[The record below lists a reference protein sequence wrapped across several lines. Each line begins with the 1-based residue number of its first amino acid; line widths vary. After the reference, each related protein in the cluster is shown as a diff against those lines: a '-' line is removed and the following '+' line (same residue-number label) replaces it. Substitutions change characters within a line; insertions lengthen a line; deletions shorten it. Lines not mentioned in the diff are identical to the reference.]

1 LLMAVN
7 INNTR
12 TGVGYFTDG
21 TLRESLSFSTGELL
35 VHVPELVS
43 RLPSDARVVC
53 TSVVPTVSAGF
64 AVELSSKG
72 FAVENLV
79 AQEGLGISFAG
90 VNYAELGADLFVNA
104 LAVHELWGRDSLNV
118 DLGTG
123 STFCVVKSGVYQ
135 GTVIVPGMELSF
147 RALTDRAALLSTVEL
162 QKPDRIINITTTAC
176 LQAGIYYGYTELVR
190 GMISRIQ
197 REQGKLFVVLTGGIG
212 SFLQDELMDV
222 VDVFEP
228 DLSLIGIRLAA
239 EKVGQF
245 PLVSAKQKQLQ

>member
-1 LLMAVN
+1 MLMAIN

-12 TGVGYFTDG
+12 TGVGFFVRDR
-21 TLRESLSFSTGELL
+21 LRESLSLPTAELPA
-35 VHVPELVS
+35 HVPGLLS
-43 RLPSDARVVC
+43 RLSSGARVVC
-53 TSVVPTVSAGF
+53 ASVVPAMSAVFSG
-64 AVELSSKG
+64 ELSAAG
-72 FAVENLV
+72 YAAEALT

-90 VNYAELGADLFVNA
+90 VNYTELGADLFANA
-104 LAVHELWGRDSLNV
+104 LAVHSIWGRDSLNV

-123 STFCVVKSGVYQ
+123 STFCVVKSGVYR

-162 QKPDRIINITTTAC
+162 AKPERIINTTTTAC

-197 REQGKLFVVLTGGIG
+197 REHGKLFVVLTGGIG
-212 SFLQDELMDV
+212 SFLKDELMDV

-228 DLSLIGIRLAA
+228 DLSLLGIQLAA
-239 EKVGQF
+239 ARMAQF
-245 PLVSAKQKQLQ
+245 PPLK

>member
-1 LLMAVN
+1 MAVN

-12 TGVGYFTDG
+12 TGVGFFANG
-21 TLRESLSFSTGELL
+21 ALQESLSLPTAELISYVTAL
-35 VHVPELVS
+35 IA
-43 RLPSDARVVC
+43 RLSPDARIVC
-53 TSVVPTVSAGF
+53 ASVVPAMTADF
-64 AVELSSKG
+64 AVEVAGKG
-72 FAVENLV
+72 FVVEALV

-90 VNYAELGADLFVNA
+90 VNYAELGADLFANA

-147 RALTDRAALLSTVEL
+147 RALTDRAALLSEVEL
-162 QKPDRIINITTTAC
+162 AKPRRIINITTTAC

-228 DLSLIGIRLAA
+228 DLSLLGIQLAA
-239 EKVGQF
+239 KKVGRF
-245 PLVSAKQKQLQ
+245 PLV

>member
-1 LLMAVN
+1 MLMAVN

-12 TGVGYFTDG
+12 TGVGFFVG
-21 TLRESLSFSTGELL
+21 GALRESISLATAELPAHIPAL
-35 VHVPELVS
+35 LS
-43 RLPSDARVVC
+43 RLAADARVVC
-53 TSVVPTVSAGF
+53 ASVVPAMSTDFAAKLSHAG
-64 AVELSSKG
+64 L
-72 FAVENLV
+72 AVENLA
-79 AQEGLGISFAG
+79 AQEGMGISFAG
-90 VNYAELGADLFVNA
+90 VNYSELGADLFANA
-104 LAVHELWGRDSLNV
+104 LAVHETWGRDSLNV

-147 RALTDRAALLSTVEL
+147 RALTDRAALLRTVEL
-162 QKPDRIINITTTAC
+162 GKPARIINTTTTAC

-212 SFLQDELMDV
+212 SFLKDELMDV

-228 DLSLIGIRLAA
+228 DLSLLGISLAA
-239 EKVGQF
+239 DKVARF
-245 PLVSAKQKQLQ
+245 PLVADSVDCNN